1 MFSQVNGRF
10 GSTWLIC
17 QAVGEWPLIAPC
29 GYPRGI
35 SSGRN
40 FRGATMGAFETF
52 AGGPPMADEGR
63 ERNGGFRAI

>member
-1 MFSQVNGRF
+1 
-10 GSTWLIC
+10 
-17 QAVGEWPLIAPC
+17 LIAPC